1 VANLKGGIPPV
12 PQGFSGADKIFLQQL
27 KEGLEVLGG
36 VKGAGSKA
44 VTAKNLVEMGFAK
57 YVSLAGE
64 GEIEPLNN
72 DSVLKLDLIPT
83 PTNLV
88 ATAGF
93 ENILLSWDLV
103 QYSGHSAVQVFRND
117 ADNIAQATMLA
128 ELSGYTKIF
137 SDPVGENATFYYWV
151 RAVNVIGDTGPF
163 NTSVGVS
170 ATTLTNNASIIAEL
184 SESITDSELAQSL
197 RTPLGKIDGL
207 EDLLEKVE
215 TYTGYVDTYD
225 TDDLLTRIG
234 ATETVAT
241 NAASTAATIE
251 TNLSSAN
258 TAISNLQT
266 SVGDLTSGTTAVFV
280 QDSEPTGTISTY
292 SRWYDSA
299 NNMEPY
305 VRIDA
310 NGDGTETWESLLD
323 PRIAANES
331 SITNLNAEVFNAD
344 GTVKV
349 ASASALST
357 LDSTVTGING
367 TVTSHASS
375 ITALDGAVFND
386 DDTVKLATTSALDTL
401 TSSVTAIYD
410 AEDDTSLVK
419 VLQSSVTDLN
429 AEVFAE
435 NGDSLLATASA
446 LNTLSSTVTSQGGD
460 ITTAQSDITSL
471 NSTIYGDDD
480 TLQLATASALSGLQS
495 DVETIY
501 KADSE
506 TSLVRVLQSSVDSL
520 STEVFS
526 EVDGEQVSRLAQGD
540 AFSTLTQD
548 FESAEGDITTL
559 QSRVDSLDTTVYGAV
574 GDTESIVAT
583 SAALD
588 TLSAVVDSIYNED
601 DDETVVSAIQS
612 DITSLDSEV
621 FSEVDGEKVGRLAS
635 SSALST
641 LTSTVEA
648 IYDGDNASTVK
659 SLQGEVTD
667 LNAVVFSDDEL
678 ALATASAL
686 ETLDTAVK
694 VIYDP
699 DNLDDVDLI
708 QAIQTSITNLNSE
721 VFTDDGDARLASGSA
736 LTTLSSNVTAIYDGD
751 NESLVKSLQTAVTEL
766 NSALYDDDSNL
777 KLASASAL
785 SQMQTE
791 VFGEGNESGASASLI
806 QSLNTK
812 VNDPIS
818 GLEAQ
823 NGYLQIF
830 EAEVY
835 GAGGYSPSA
844 VSRVDSTY
852 NAVFDGDGETKLA
865 SADSVTELRSELFD
879 DAAEI
884 SRIDKLTA
892 EVFTADGDSAFA
904 SASFVEAINLEVFGD
919 STTQENGRLSSFSS
933 KVGTMEQTI
942 NTHESLLSDEDGLSA
957 QYSVKVNSDGHVS
970 GFGLATT
977 TNTGLGEELVVD
989 PDFNNSNVSTNF
1001 TSYTNGSYTVNQGGL
1016 VVRRNSSSYP
1026 QFILRIPPTMERAG
1040 FLNRAVLEIHFS
1052 SSTNMNLRYYIAGV
1066 ANQVLP
1072 SEKLWEEADVHNG
1085 TTVKSFNV
1093 LLRPRDST
1101 DFSITPDFNQAQGAS
1116 HSSHFFMIKKITCRL
1131 AVGSFSEFAIAADRF
1146 ALVDP
1151 ADGSKISPFF
1161 VQGGKTYIDSA
1172 HIRDGSIDQAKIG
1185 SLTVDFVDVTGTLSA
1200 SKIEGGT
1207 LDASVINVD
1216 NSTIKEVNGK
1226 LSLGKISANSIES
1239 GTIDAGNVTIDNLYA
1254 TSIKGGV
1261 SRMTSYRDTTTKSI
1275 YTESPTNNNYGNSVA
1290 YSGSIGRFN
1299 NPDIARRIHLSFT
1312 GWGKFASSQAYVVSL
1327 FLTVRVD
1334 AEDTGEIEIRD
1345 IAKGKRDSEPYY
1357 RTYDGTAVAY
1367 LDGDVEAELAKGWI
1381 LTSRYDGEGEAH
1393 KGAANYFGLG
1403 TIKEVEY
1410 FERFGYTKVEFDP
1423 TYTPS
1428 QRGSAGSGYYW
1439 HWGEVDVVVARYPN
1453 RAERAT
1459 FGCRAKTIKY
1469 KVGEQRFRPAH
1480 NMWHSPWAVQG
1491 GLEIPTRHFVS
1502 WNISFGTESGA
1513 SINNDTSNEVNGLI
1527 MELR

>member
-1 VANLKGGIPPV
+1 MANLKGGIPPV

-44 VTAKNLVEMGFAK
+44 ITAKNLVEMGFAK

-64 GEIEPLNN
+64 GDIEPLNN

-184 SESITDSELAQSL
+184 SGSITDSELAQSL
-197 RTPLGKIDGL
+197 RTPLDKIDGL
-207 EDLLEKVE
+207 EDLLESVE
-215 TYTGYVDTYD
+215 TYTGFVDTYD
-225 TDDLLTRIG
+225 NDDLLTRIG
-234 ATETVAT
+234 ATETVAS
-241 NAASTAATIE
+241 NAASSATTIA
-251 TNLSSAN
+251 TNLASAN

-266 SVGDLTSGTTAVFV
+266 SVGDLTSGTTAVYV
-280 QDSEPTGTISTY
+280 QDSAPTGTISTY
-292 SRWYDSA
+292 SRWYDSD
-299 NNMEPY
+299 NDMEPY

-310 NGDGTETWESLLD
+310 DGDGTETWESLLD
-323 PRIAANES
+323 PRIGANETAV
-331 SITNLNAEVFNAD
+331 TNLNAEVFNED

-357 LDSTVTGING
+357 LDSTVTGIDS

-401 TSSVTAIYD
+401 TSSVAAIYD
-410 AEDDTSLVK
+410 AEDDASLVM

-429 AEVFAE
+429 SEVFDE

-446 LNTLSSTVTSQGGD
+446 LDTLSSTVTSQGGD

-471 NSTIYGDDD
+471 NSTVYGDDD

-540 AFSTLTQD
+540 AFSTLNQS
-548 FESAEGDITTL
+548 FETAEGDITTL

-583 SAALD
+583 SSALD

-601 DDETVVSAIQS
+601 DDQTVVSAIQS

-721 VFTDDGDARLASGSA
+721 VFTEDGDARLASGSA
-736 LTTLSSNVTAIYDGD
+736 LTTLSSDVSAIYDGD
-751 NESLVKSLQTAVTEL
+751 NESLVKSLQDSITAL

-777 KLASASAL
+777 MLASASAL
-785 SQMQTE
+785 SEMQTE

-806 QSLNTK
+806 ESLSAK
-812 VNDPIS
+812 VNDQIS
-818 GLEAQ
+818 GLDAQ

-865 SADSVTELRSELFD
+865 SADSVEELRSELFD
-879 DAAEI
+879 DGAEI
-884 SRIDKLTA
+884 SRIDKLTT
-892 EVFTADGDSAFA
+892 EVFTADGDSAVA

-919 STTQENGRLSSFSS
+919 STEQENGRLSSLSAT
-933 KVGTMEQTI
+933 VGTMEQSI

-957 QYSVKVNSDGHVS
+957 QYSVKVNSNGHVS

-977 TNTGLGEELVVD
+977 TNTGQGEELVVD
-989 PDFNNSNVSTNF
+989 PYFNNLNVGTNLNSWASANYSV
-1001 TSYTNGSYTVNQGGL
+1001 TSGGL
-1016 VVRRNSSSYP
+1016 QVQIIRNKKP
-1026 QFILRIPPTMERAG
+1026 RFILRIPPTMEESG
-1040 FLNRAVLEIHFS
+1040 MFKLAVLEIRFGS
-1052 SSTNMNLRYYIAGV
+1052 ETD
-1066 ANQVLP
+1066 ANASFNINGSARGSLP
-1072 SEKLWEEADVHNG
+1072 SERLWEEEDIHDG
-1085 TTVKSFNV
+1085 ETVKSFEV
-1093 LLRPRDST
+1093 YLSATDHT
-1101 DFSITPDFNQAQGAS
+1101 DFIIEALTNATANKKLL
-1116 HSSHFFMIKKITCRL
+1116 IKEISCRM

-1151 ADGSKISPFF
+1151 ANGSKISPFF

-1172 HIRDGSIDQAKIG
+1172 HIKDGSIDQAKIG
-1185 SLTVDFVDVTGTLSA
+1185 SLTVDLVNVTGTLSA

-1207 LDASVINVD
+1207 LDASVISVD
-1216 NSTIKEVNGK
+1216 NSTIKEVDGK

-1261 SRMTSYRDTTTKSI
+1261 SRMTSYRDTTTKSLF
-1275 YTESPTNNNYGNSVA
+1275 TQSPDDDNYGNSSA

-1334 AEDTGEIEIRD
+1334 AEDTGEIEIRE
-1345 IAKGKRDSEPYY
+1345 IAKGKENKEPYY

-1367 LDGDVEAELAKGWI
+1367 LDGDVEAEFAKGWI
-1381 LTSRYDGEGEAH
+1381 LTSRYDGEGESF

-1403 TIKEVEY
+1403 TIIEVEY
-1410 FERFGYTKVEFDP
+1410 FEHLGYTKVVFDP

-1428 QRGSAGSGYYW
+1428 QRGTAGSGYYW
-1439 HWGEVDVVVARYPN
+1439 YWGQVDVVVARYPN
-1453 RAERAT
+1453 RADRAT

-1480 NMWHSPWAVQG
+1480 NLWHSPWAVQG

-1513 SINNDTSNEVNGLI
+1513 NDNRVTSNEVNGLL